1 MLPVEDQH
9 GACQVTEEHLQPDKA
24 RPGTRWPTAE
34 GVQLLAVALE
44 MCDLRTALR
53 MSCLSLFPLLWVRS
67 GHSGVVGLISGC

>member
-1 MLPVEDQH
+1 MLLVQDQH

-24 RPGTRWPTAE
+24 TAE
-34 GVQLLAVALE
+34 GVQLLAAALE

-67 GHSGVVGLISGC
+67 GHSGVVGLFSGC